1 MRSLAGPSRKPLL
14 ALLALFFAVSASP
27 LSSGPAVA
35 GSDDPEIKKYGGP
48 SPSTSSGRDAAREQD
63 RRMNDIGQ
71 GDDGGDGDGGGGG
84 GGGGGGSH

>member
-14 ALLALFFAVSASP
+14 ALLALFFAVSVAP

-35 GSDDPEIKKYGGP
+35 GDDPEFKKYGGP

-71 GDDGGDGDGGGGG
+71 GDDGGDG

>member
-1 MRSLAGPSRKPLL
+1 MRSLAGSSRKPLL
-14 ALLALFFAVSASP
+14 ALLALFFAVSAAP

-35 GSDDPEIKKYGGP
+35 GDGDFKFSGDSP

-63 RRMNDIGQ
+63 RRMNDMGQ
-71 GDDGGDGDGGGGG
+71 GDDGGDGGGGD